1 MVTRVARRQRVRKGL
16 LLGALLLFPVVM
28 NYLSPYVIID
38 GASQGIVNGSL
49 IVFGGLFVSALF
61 FGRLWC
67 GWACP
72 GGGLEEALFAVNDR
86 PLRTPR
92 LRWVKWA
99 IWAPWVGIIAW
110 AAISAGG
117 YHRVDVFHLTEGGI
131 SLLHPY
137 SYIVYYA
144 VVLLFTVPALSLG
157 RRAACRGL
165 CWMAPFM
172 IAGRALRNRF
182 RWPALRLQA
191 DAARCT
197 GCGTCT
203 RACPMSL
210 PVQELVQAGGMEHS
224 ECILCGSCVDGCP
237 SSAIRYTF
245 RRG

>member
-28 NYLSPYVIID
+28 NCLSPYVIID

-110 AAISAGG
+110 AAISAGATIASTCSTSPKG
-117 YHRVDVFHLTEGGI
+117 ASRSSTPTRTSSTMRWCSCSRCPPFLGAAPPAGA
-131 SLLHPY
+131 LLDG
-137 SYIVYYA
+137 A
-144 VVLLFTVPALSLG
+144 VHDRRARPAQPLPLAGAAPTG
-157 RRAACRGL
+157 RRC
-165 CWMAPFM
+165 
-172 IAGRALRNRF
+172 ALHGMR
-182 RWPALRLQA
+182 
-191 DAARCT
+191 
-197 GCGTCT
+197 TCT

-245 RRG
+245 RHG